1 MVMGSLDGEH
11 DRLEKRSG
19 TPTGK
24 STVRAVK
31 LPDDLPLSTS
41 AVELAPAIFDDADR

>member
-1 MVMGSLDGEH
+1 MVSLYGEH
-11 DRLEKRSG
+11 YRLEKRSG

-24 STVRAVK
+24 SAVK

-41 AVELAPAIFDDADR
+41 AVELALAIFDEADR